1 MGLSSAHPVP
11 VGFRLTA
18 VADTVLRYVVTAVC
32 AASAGVHAALIGP
45 HLAEGLPIGLG
56 FAVATAVLALA
67 ALAVRQPRHDPW
79 APGVAAAAL
88 CLIAIAYVLSRS
100 SGIPLLIGH
109 AEELDPLGIATTSA
123 EIVGAVASAAL
134 LLPRKD
140 RA

>member
-1 MGLSSAHPVP
+1 MGLLSAPPVAIDP
-11 VGFRLTA
+11 RLTG
-18 VADTVLRYVVTAVC
+18 VVDTVLRYVVTAVC

-56 FAVATAVLALA
+56 FAAATATLALA
-67 ALAVRQPRHDPW
+67 AIAVRQPRRDPW
-79 APGVAAAAL
+79 APGLAAAVL

-109 AEELDPLGIATTSA
+109 AEELDPFGIASTSA
-123 EIVGAVASAAL
+123 ELVGAVASVAL